1 MSFNSLQFIIFLPFV
16 VAVYYCIPNRFKNL
30 WLLLAS
36 YYFYSCWN
44 AKYVLLLLFTT
55 LITYGS
61 GLLLERISSGD
72 REESRK
78 KRQKKTVVAV
88 TLFLTLSTLFYF
100 KYFNFALTTIQT
112 FMSLFHIQLYIP
124 TYDIVLPVG
133 ISFFTFQALSYTI
146 DVYRKD
152 IRVEKDFCRF
162 ALFVSFFPQL
172 VAGPIERSKNLLIQ
186 LETPKKFDFERA
198 KDGLL
203 QMIWG
208 FFLKIML
215 ADRIAIFVDTVYGQ
229 VGKYSGWYL
238 ILATMLFGFQIYC
251 DLYGYSSIAC
261 GAAEILGV
269 HLMENFDAPFLSQ
282 SVGEFWK
289 RWHISLTSWFKDYV
303 YIPLGGSR
311 KGKNRK
317 YINRFTVF
325 ILSGL
330 WHGAS
335 FTYVVWGGMYALFQT
350 MGEVLKPVR
359 DKIIRCLDLHTESFG
374 HRLLRLAMTFAL
386 INFNHIFFRAQSLK
400 EAGEV
405 IYRIATASNPWILF
419 DGSLYQC
426 GLERQEWS
434 VLLACLLVLFYA
446 DLKKYRGVQIRKKIL
461 QQDAWFQ
468 IAVVVLSICTILTFG
483 IWGPE
488 FKEANFIYFQF

>member
-1 MSFNSLQFIIFLPFV
+1 MSFNSLQFIVFFPIV
-16 VAVYYCIPNRFKNL
+16 VAAYYAIPKRFKNA
-30 WLLLAS
+30 WLLMAS

-44 AKYVLLLLFTT
+44 AKYVFLLLYTT
-55 LITYGS
+55 VVTYGS

-72 REESRK
+72 MEEGRQII
-78 KRQKKTVVAV
+78 QKKIVVAA

-100 KYFNFALTTIQT
+100 KYFNFALTALQNMLRLI
-112 FMSLFHIQLYIP
+112 HIQLNLP
-124 TYDIVLPVG
+124 TYDMVLPVG

-152 IRVEKDFCRF
+152 IRAARNFCKY

-172 VAGPIERSKNLLIQ
+172 VAGPIERSKNLLLQ
-186 LETPKKFDFERA
+186 LEVPNRFDYERT

-208 FFLKIML
+208 FFLKIVL
-215 ADRIAIFVDTVYGQ
+215 ADRIAIFVDTVYGHI
-229 VGKYSGWYL
+229 GKYSGCYL
-238 ILATMLFGFQIYC
+238 IIATLLFGFQIYC

-261 GAAEILGV
+261 GAAEILGIR
-269 HLMENFDAPFLSQ
+269 LIENFNAPFLSH

-311 KGKNRK
+311 KGKLRK
-317 YINRFTVF
+317 HINRIVVF
-325 ILSGL
+325 LLSGL

-350 MGEVLKPVR
+350 MGELLMPLR
-359 DKIIRCLDLHTESFG
+359 NRINQCLGLHTESFG
-374 HRLLRLAMTFAL
+374 HRLLRLGLTFSI

-400 EAGEV
+400 EVV
-405 IYRIATASNPWILF
+405 IIIRRIVTIYNPWILF

-426 GLERQEWS
+426 GLNRQEWS
-434 VLLACLLVLFYA
+434 VMLIGLMILLYA
-446 DLKKYRGVQIRKKIL
+446 DLKKYRGIKIRRKIL

-468 IAVVVLSICTILTFG
+468 VVTVVASVCAILIFG
-483 IWGPE
+483 MWGPE
-488 FKEANFIYFQF
+488 FKEANFVYFQF